1 LTKAQLIKSLTAAR
15 IQALVDKGVDIS
27 VAKARI
33 AGDAQIAYLT
43 TLAKPV
49 AGGTNSG
56 GGNGNTNSPTGPD
69 VKKTQ
74 KITITRGLV
83 GYMPPPSARS
93 TRPQLVQQYRYT
105 ETTYSENSKQSV
117 STQVEIDPLI
127 YEFPF
132 TPREIT
138 YSGLGSTW
146 TEIARAGNFPIVDWQ
161 SYQLLKISFN
171 FDVVDRSS
179 LPGTTG
185 FGLVDSVDGQLN
197 VLRKMALAPYPVSF
211 LNMDEI
217 MSKELRYPLFT
228 KGRGVEFVI
237 NDFTI
242 TSVQRTGG
250 AQSQISRA
258 SCSMTL
264 QEIPIENA
272 NIVYMP
278 PITPCKPKTCPPPTI
293 CKKEPCV
300 NNSTFLLASTLV
312 TGIK

>member
-1 LTKAQLIKSLTAAR
+1 VES
-15 IQALVDKGVDIS
+15 
-27 VAKARI
+27 
-33 AGDAQIAYLT
+33 
-43 TLAKPV
+43 KP
-49 AGGTNSG
+49 
-56 GGNGNTNSPTGPD
+56 
-69 VKKTQ
+69 
-74 KITITRGLV
+74 LF
-83 GYMPPPSARS
+83 
-93 TRPQLVQQYRYT
+93 
-105 ETTYSENSKQSV
+105 
-117 STQVEIDPLI
+117 

-171 FDVVDRSS
+171 FDVVDRTN
-179 LPGTTG
+179 LPGTKEHNG
-185 FGLVDSVDGQLN
+185 FGLEVSVDGQLN
-197 VLRKMALAPYPVSF
+197 VLRRMALAPYPVSF

-242 TSVQRTGG
+242 TSVQRTSG
-250 AQSQISRA
+250 AQSNISRA
-258 SCSMTL
+258 SCSITL

-278 PITPCKPKTCPPPTI
+278 PITPCKPKSCPPPTI
-293 CKKEPCV
+293 CKKEPCI
-300 NNSTFLLASTLV
+300 NNSTFLLQSSLV